1 MRGLDQADTRQSCSP
16 QRPRRWKTLPRLI
29 KRTFLNGPD
38 GRLVP
43 IPNWIS
49 VLLVISLA
57 GCTSATIQR
66 AQDISTAGKAYAQAS
81 ENLMDAAM
89 NAAIDADSFT
99 KVATKVRGG
108 TQPPTEQADQL
119 AKELEESNAGLVVTL
134 ARYQQLRTSFVTL
147 GAYFVALQELAANPQ
162 SHATASAVASLADRA
177 REINAVLAKD
187 GKLVLPSAEIN
198 SLNGLS
204 KLVADQVHGVVVAA
218 ALRRDAS
225 TIGRTLAISKKAVQL
240 AETDVRDYLTL
251 KQDAFY
257 RDYVQKPYVVQS
269 IGDQWVEDRREYLK
283 AAALGKA
290 SDAISKAEAASKQ
303 MQKTWEKMLSGDF
316 STAELHKMLG
326 EINQLLGAVNT
337 LKSSTRAEKPTA
349 TP

>member
-1 MRGLDQADTRQSCSP
+1 MVLTG
-16 QRPRRWKTLPRLI
+16 
-29 KRTFLNGPD
+29 G
-38 GRLVP
+38 LVP
-43 IPNWIS
+43 IPNLIS

-57 GCTSATIQR
+57 GCASATIQR

-89 NAAIDADSFT
+89 VAAVDADSFT
-99 KVATKVRGG
+99 KVATKGRSGA
-108 TQPPTEQADQL
+108 QPPAVQVDQL
-119 AKELEESNAGLVVTL
+119 AKELEESNRELVDTL

-147 GAYFVALQELAANPQ
+147 GAYFLALQELAANPQ
-162 SHATASAVASLADRA
+162 SDATASAVASLADRA
-177 REINAVLAKD
+177 REINTVLAKD
-187 GKLVLPSAEIN
+187 GKLGLPSAEIN
-198 SLNGLS
+198 LLSGLS

-218 ALRRDAS
+218 ALRRDAA
-225 TIGRTLAISKKAVQL
+225 TIGRTLAISQKAVQL
-240 AETDVRDYLTL
+240 AERDIRDYLTL

-257 RDYVQKPYVVQS
+257 RDYVQKPYVAQTMS
-269 IGDQWVEDRREYLK
+269 DQWVEDRRAYLK

-316 STAELHKMLG
+316 STAELQKMLG
-326 EINQLLGAVNT
+326 EINQLLAAVNT
-337 LKSSTRAEKPTA
+337 LKSFTRAKKPNA